1 MTRPRI
7 GISGCLIGQRVRYDG
22 GHKRA
27 DSVLKALGKHVT
39 WVSVCPELEVGMGV
53 PREPVKLVRGRMVGV
68 ESGRDWTRRMEQ
80 FARRRIRALDLDGYV
95 LKARSPSCD
104 PRFGLFARA
113 LPDLPVMHEG
123 MDPARFLTRVRA
135 YRARRTS

>member
-1 MTRPRI
+1 MTRPRV
-7 GISGCLIGQRVRYDG
+7 GISACLIGEPVRYDG

-27 DSVLKALGKHVT
+27 ASLLRALGRHVE

-53 PREPVKLVRGRMVGV
+53 PREPVRLVRGRMVGI
-68 ESGRDWTRRMEQ
+68 ESGRDWTRKMKA
-80 FARRRIRALDLDGYV
+80 FAHRRIRTLDLDGFV

-104 PRFGLFARA
+104 PTFGLFARA
-113 LPDLPVMHEG
+113 LRGLPVMHEG

-135 YRARRTS
+135 HRARRTS